1 MAEESQ
7 TLTMDETSADA
18 GEFTPEEMD
27 SLKVGE
33 EMAKQQDQLLAGKYK
48 TAEDLESAYINL
60 QKKLGEP
67 KADVPEET
75 SEPKAEEEK
84 EEEPEKEEP
93 KVTNILDK
101 LWAEKDSGFKD
112 ETLQELASAKQGDL
126 AKAYLLYRQQNGPRQ
141 LSQDDIGK
149 LKRVAGGEE
158 RYNQIVDWAQNN
170 LNQNEQTMYDAVVE
184 KGDPI
189 ACYFALQALMGRYEN
204 AVGTDGTM
212 LTGKASKNDGSM
224 FRSQQEV
231 IDAMGDPRYDRDPAY
246 RKDIENKLKRSK
258 VKF

>member
-204 AVGTDGTM
+204 AVGTDVTM
-212 LTGKASKNDGSM
+212 LTGKASKNDGSI

-246 RKDIENKLKRSK
+246 RKDIETKLKRSK

>member
-7 TLTMDETSADA
+7 TLTMDETPAES

-33 EMAKQQDQLLAGKYK
+33 QMAADQEQLLAGKYK

-67 KADVPEET
+67 NSNVPEET

-84 EEEPEKEEP
+84 EEEQKEEP
-93 KVTNILDK
+93 EVTDVLDR
-101 LWAEKDSGFKD
+101 LWDEKDDGFKED
-112 ETLQELASAKQGDL
+112 TLKELASAKQGDL
-126 AKAYLLYRQQNGPRQ
+126 AKAYLMYRQQNGPKQ
-141 LSQDDIGK
+141 LSKEDIGK
-149 LKRVAGGEE
+149 LKNVAGGPE
-158 RYNQIVDWAQNN
+158 RYNQIVDWAQSN

-184 KGDPI
+184 KGDPF
-189 ACYFALQALMGRYEN
+189 ACYFALKNLMNQYEN
-204 AVGTDGTM
+204 AVGTEGTM
-212 LTGKASKNDGSM
+212 LTGKAPKNEGNM

-246 RKDIENKLKRSK
+246 RKDIETKLKRSK

>member
-7 TLTMDETSADA
+7 TLTMDETPAES

-33 EMAKQQDQLLAGKYK
+33 QMAKDQEQLLAGKYK

-67 KADVPEET
+67 NSNVPEET
-75 SEPKAEEEK
+75 SEPEAKEEK
-84 EEEPEKEEP
+84 KEEQKEEPE
-93 KVTNILDK
+93 VTDILDR
-101 LWAEKDSGFKD
+101 LWDEKEDGFKD
-112 ETLQELASAKQGDL
+112 ATLKELASAKQGDL

-141 LSQDDIGK
+141 LSQEDIGK
-149 LKRVAGGEE
+149 LKQTAGGEE
-158 RYNQIVDWAQNN
+158 RYNQIVDWAQDN
-170 LNQNEQTMYDAVVE
+170 LNQNEQTMYDAVVQ

-189 ACYFALQALMGRYEN
+189 ACYFALQALIGRYEN
-204 AVGTDGTM
+204 AVGTEGTM
-212 LTGKASKNDGSM
+212 LTGKASKNEGNM

-246 RKDIENKLKRSK
+246 RKDIETKLKRSK